1 MAVDQSRTQWNPA
14 VKNAAGKVVKKGYLS
29 QYGRPE
35 KRVTGKVKLVT
46 ETGGKRAGQTQKY
59 SAGRK
64 IVSNKPAF
72 GVGGSNPSA
81 RKPNGGST
89 GGSTGSSTGSS
100 NSGGSTSSSA
110 ATKAADK
117 ATGASDKSKK
127 MSYQTGSGRSS
138 GSGASSRSAAQAA
151 AFASAN
157 KKKKPGVDYRSVA
170 AANRKDS
177 ASAMNRRTS
186 SAPSKANATVSE
198 SIPDIRNFDPRG
210 YVRSRRIFTA
220 EQKQKNIAAARR
232 RAAADAKVLAA
243 LKARKGK
250 K

>member
-14 VKNAAGKVVKKGYLS
+14 VKNAAGKVIKKGYLS

-64 IVSNKPAF
+64 VVSNKPAF

-81 RKPNGGST
+81 RKPT
-89 GGSTGSSTGSS
+89 GGSTGSSTKSS
-100 NSGGSTSSSA
+100 TGGSTSGSA
-110 ATKAADK
+110 TAKAAGAVK
-117 ATGASDKSKK
+117 AAGASNKSKK
-127 MSYQTGSGRSS
+127 MSYQTGSGMSS
-138 GSGASSRSAAQAA
+138 GSGAASRSAAQAA

-186 SAPSKANATVSE
+186 SAPSKPKATISE

-210 YVRSRRIFTA
+210 YLRSHRLLTA
-220 EQKQKNIAAARR
+220 AQRQRNIAASRR